1 MDHNPDGMRKVM
13 GEECHLVNEMKHCHP
28 GKQLPNMY
36 VQGHQSFDYA
46 LATEPVT
53 MAVQHTGYEPV
64 DSHFPTDHRPYYI
77 DLSAPISF
85 GLHLQLWA
93 KYKPSFLVAT
103 NIHQVTAYTEKK
115 YEYIPLQTHNA
126 FKGVQRLTL
135 PRNNCHQFEKRL
147 RHRRSGSKF
156 GSRTKW

>member
-1 MDHNPDGMRKVM
+1 MGDFKECMDHNPDGTRKVM
-13 GEECHLVNEMKHCHP
+13 GGEECHLVNEMKHCHP

-64 DSHFPTDHRPYYI
+64 NSHFPTDHRPYYI

-93 KYKPSFLVAT
+93 KYEPSFLVAT
-103 NIHQVTAYTEKK
+103 NIHQVTAYTEKNMNTYLCK
-115 YEYIPLQTHNA
+115 HTTHLKG
-126 FKGVQRLTL
+126 FKGWHYQGTIAINLK
-135 PRNNCHQFEKRL
+135 ND
-147 RHRRSGSKF
+147 
-156 GSRTKW
+156 

>member
-1 MDHNPDGMRKVM
+1 VAAQQYSLLFQTHDTLRLPQAALYPPDLLMSYIKQCPSLGPPEILLVGDFKECMDHNPDGMRKVM

-36 VQGHQSFDYA
+36 VQGHQQSFDYA

-64 DSHFPTDHRPYYI
+64 NSHFPTDHRPYYI

-93 KYKPSFLVAT
+93 KYEPSFWWQQIFT
-103 NIHQVTAYTEKK
+103 
-115 YEYIPLQTHNA
+115 
-126 FKGVQRLTL
+126 
-135 PRNNCHQFEKRL
+135 
-147 RHRRSGSKF
+147 
-156 GSRTKW
+156 